1 MKKSVW
7 FVLAAIVFPLG
18 GVYAEANYMRVSA
31 DAEVRVKPDRAVI
44 TFGLSEK
51 TANLRDGAAS
61 SVNMQTLVYQ
71 SWALHGDL
79 VVLTGQSVGNGQ
91 TIDFAENFTLRKEGG
106 EWTLQAQDGSVVYR
120 RNK

>member
-1 MKKSVW
+1 MKRV
-7 FVLAAIVFPLG
+7 FLFALAAVLFPACG
-18 GVYAEANYMRVSA
+18 MFAADNYMRVSA
-31 DAEVRVKPDRAVI
+31 DAEVRVRLDRAAI

-51 TANLRDGAAS
+51 TANLRAGAAS

-71 SWALHGDL
+71 NWALHGDS